1 MKSLLYTT
9 TKYFVF
15 TIFFA
20 AIFSSSV
27 FGQDNKQQTTKIQ
40 TTTIEV
46 PATEQTTEEVKPLA
60 PKINIEIA
68 GKRNKAINNIVPRV
82 KSMMAAKGK
91 KNKIEEFIPRCET
104 KMA

>member
-15 TIFFA
+15 TFFFA

-27 FGQDNKQQTTKIQ
+27 FGQDNKQQTTK
-40 TTTIEV
+40 TTIEV

-60 PKINIEIA
+60 PKTNIEIA
-68 GKRNKAINNIVPRV
+68 GKRNKAINNIVPRI